1 MKSLFFNQRNRQPLF
16 YSAKRPGYPGKV
28 KEQCNMQQATI
39 NFTAQQVRARVS
51 LADKVRGLY
60 RSVNRWLDARSAFYS
75 RIAEFE
81 VTRRVAIRI
90 GVVFPLSMVVAAVCV
105 EQNPMVSI
113 TAMGVSGWIVYR
125 LNKGEKGG
133 QA

>member
-1 MKSLFFNQRNRQPLF
+1 MQQTSINFEQGYALSPSASSRKTLKERIQ
-16 YSAKRPGYPGKV
+16 SAK
-28 KEQCNMQQATI
+28 
-39 NFTAQQVRARVS
+39 S
-51 LADKVRGLY
+51 
-60 RSVNRWLDARSAFYS
+60 SVNKWLDTKSDIYS

-90 GVVFPLSMVVAAVCV
+90 GLVFPAATGIAAVCV
-105 EQNPMVSI
+105 EQAPLVSLA
-113 TAMGVSGWIVYR
+113 AMGVSGWIVYR

>member
-1 MKSLFFNQRNRQPLF
+1 M
-16 YSAKRPGYPGKV
+16 
-28 KEQCNMQQATI
+28 
-39 NFTAQQVRARVS
+39 S

-90 GVVFPLSMVVAAVCV
+90 GIVFPLSMVVAVACV
-105 EQNPMVSI
+105 ERAPIVSI
-113 TAMGVSGWIVYR
+113 TAMIVSGWIVYR
-125 LNKGEKGG
+125 LNKSEKGG
-133 QA
+133 EA

>member
-39 NFTAQQVRARVS
+39 NFTASEVRQPVS
-51 LADKVRGLY
+51 LRERVRSTG
-60 RSVNRWLDARSAFYS
+60 REINEWLDTRSAFYS

-81 VTRRVAIRI
+81 VTRRVAIRVNLVTMAVL
-90 GVVFPLSMVVAAVCV
+90 VVIVAVETAPVAALAAA
-105 EQNPMVSI
+105 VS
-113 TAMGVSGWIVYR
+113 AAWLMYR
-125 LNKGEKGG
+125 SLTKKGG
-133 QA
+133 EA

>member
-1 MKSLFFNQRNRQPLF
+1 
-16 YSAKRPGYPGKV
+16 
-28 KEQCNMQQATI
+28 MQQATI

-60 RSVNRWLDARSAFYS
+60 RSVNLWLDARSAFYS

-81 VTRRVAIRI
+81 VTRRAAIRI

-105 EQNPMVSI
+105 EQNPLVSI

-133 QA
+133 EK

>member
-1 MKSLFFNQRNRQPLF
+1 
-16 YSAKRPGYPGKV
+16 
-28 KEQCNMQQATI
+28 MQQATI

-60 RSVNRWLDARSAFYS
+60 RSVNRFLDARSAFYS

-133 QA
+133 EE

>member
-1 MKSLFFNQRNRQPLF
+1 M
-16 YSAKRPGYPGKV
+16 
-28 KEQCNMQQATI
+28 
-39 NFTAQQVRARVS
+39 S

-60 RSVNRWLDARSAFYS
+60 R
-75 RIAEFE
+75 
-81 VTRRVAIRI
+81 
-90 GVVFPLSMVVAAVCV
+90 VVFPLSMVVAAVCV
-105 EQNPMVSI
+105 EQNPLVSI

>member
-1 MKSLFFNQRNRQPLF
+1 MQQTSINFEQGYALSPSASSRKTLKERIQ
-16 YSAKRPGYPGKV
+16 SAK
-28 KEQCNMQQATI
+28 
-39 NFTAQQVRARVS
+39 S
-51 LADKVRGLY
+51 
-60 RSVNRWLDARSAFYS
+60 SVNKWLDTKSEFYS

-90 GVVFPLSMVVAAVCV
+90 GVVFPLAMVVGAVCV
-105 EQNPMVSI
+105 EQAPLVSLA
-113 TAMGVSGWIVYR
+113 AMGVSGWIVYR

>member
-1 MKSLFFNQRNRQPLF
+1 M
-16 YSAKRPGYPGKV
+16 
-28 KEQCNMQQATI
+28 
-39 NFTAQQVRARVS
+39 S

-90 GVVFPLSMVVAAVCV
+90 GVVFPLSMVVAVACV
-105 EQNPMVSI
+105 EQAPIVSI
-113 TAMGVSGWIVYR
+113 TAMIVSGWIVYR
-125 LNKGEKGG
+125 LNKSEKGG

>member
-1 MKSLFFNQRNRQPLF
+1 VKSLFFYPAESAAAFLF
-16 YSAKRPGYPGKV
+16 CQDKGPAIRERI
-28 KEQCNMQQATI
+28 KEQCIMQQATI

-51 LADKVRGLY
+51 LAD
-60 RSVNRWLDARSAFYS
+60 
-75 RIAEFE
+75 
-81 VTRRVAIRI
+81 
-90 GVVFPLSMVVAAVCV
+90 MVVAAVCV
-105 EQNPMVSI
+105 EQNPLVSI

>member
-1 MKSLFFNQRNRQPLF
+1 M
-16 YSAKRPGYPGKV
+16 
-28 KEQCNMQQATI
+28 
-39 NFTAQQVRARVS
+39 S

-75 RIAEFE
+75 RISEFE

-105 EQNPMVSI
+105 EQAPIVSI
-113 TAMGVSGWIVYR
+113 TAMIVSGWIVYR
-125 LNKGEKGG
+125 LNKSEEGGEK
-133 QA
+133 

>member
-1 MKSLFFNQRNRQPLF
+1 M
-16 YSAKRPGYPGKV
+16 G
-28 KEQCNMQQATI
+28 
-39 NFTAQQVRARVS
+39 

-90 GVVFPLSMVVAAVCV
+90 GIVLPLAMGMTVACV
-105 EQNPMVSI
+105 EQAPIVSL
-113 TAMGVSGWIVYR
+113 TAMIVSGWIVYR

>member
-1 MKSLFFNQRNRQPLF
+1 
-16 YSAKRPGYPGKV
+16 
-28 KEQCNMQQATI
+28 MQQATI

-81 VTRRVAIRI
+81 VTRRVAIRV
-90 GVVFPLSMVVAAVCV
+90 GVVFPLSMVVGAVCV
-105 EQNPMVSI
+105 EQAPLVVI
-113 TAMGVSGWIVYR
+113 AAMGASGWIAYR
-125 LNKGEKGG
+125 LNKGKKGG
-133 QA
+133 QE

>member
-1 MKSLFFNQRNRQPLF
+1 
-16 YSAKRPGYPGKV
+16 
-28 KEQCNMQQATI
+28 MQQATI

-60 RSVNRWLDARSAFYS
+60 RSVNLWLDAKSAFYS

-90 GVVFPLSMVVAAVCV
+90 GIVLPLAMGMTVACV
-105 EQNPMVSI
+105 EQAPIVSL
-113 TAMGVSGWIVYR
+113 TAMIVSGWIVYR
-125 LNKGEKGG
+125 LNKDEKGG
-133 QA
+133 RA